1 MSLGSRIRKLR
12 TNKKMTQEELG
23 KVLGVSK
30 VSVSGYENDTRQPD
44 NAALV
49 KIAEY
54 FGVSTDYLLGN
65 KSGHGKSP
73 SWANEKDMHDLKAF
87 LDANEDAMTYE
98 GEHLTDE
105 ERKQL
110 RVAEATIFWRH
121 RKQERK

>member
-1 MSLGSRIRKLR
+1 MSLGSRIRDLR
-12 TNKKMTQEELG
+12 TKKKMTQEELG
-23 KVLGVSK
+23 KIIGVSK

-54 FGVSTDYLLGN
+54 FNVSTDYLLGN
-65 KSGHGKSP
+65 KAKPNDVP
-73 SWANEKDMHDLKAF
+73 SWATEKDMHDLKAF

-105 ERKQL
+105 EREQL
-110 RVAEATIFWRH
+110 KVAEQTIFWRH
-121 RKQERK
+121 KKQERK

>member
-1 MSLGSRIRKLR
+1 MSLGSRIRDLR
-12 TNKKMTQEELG
+12 LKKKMTQEELG
-23 KVLGVSK
+23 KILGVSK

-44 NAALV
+44 NTALV

-54 FGVSTDYLLGN
+54 FNVSTDYLLGN
-65 KSGHGKSP
+65 KSTHNNAPG
-73 SWANEKDMHDLKAF
+73 WANTKDIHDLKAF

-98 GEHLTDE
+98 GEHLTDD

-110 RVAEATIFWRH
+110 RVAEETIFWKH